1 MKYIFRKIEI
11 MKITPLLGV
20 AKFLV
25 TSKKMKL
32 LLIGAQ
38 FGYVG
43 YKYLKNRKRKRST
56 KSSKTVKTS

>member
-1 MKYIFRKIEI
+1 

-43 YKYLKNRKRKRST
+43 YKYLKNRKRKKST